1 MGNDLQISDTI
12 FTTVNLFLS
21 LFFPFFFSLFF
32 PPTSGRKMQV
42 ALFFLLVII
51 ASAGVGNA
59 CIQPP
64 CPNQYGPTQYIP
76 GPKRWTKNRE
86 SNNIHAM
93 KKTRMMM
100 MKKMMAMNTAEND
113 EEY

>member
-1 MGNDLQISDTI
+1 MGIFATI
-12 FTTVNLFLS
+12 NLIFS
-21 LFFPFFFSLFF
+21 LFFPFFLFF
-32 PPTSGRKMQV
+32 SPTSGRKMQV

-51 ASAGVGNA
+51 SSAGVGNA

-64 CPNQYGPTQYIP
+64 CPKGPQYWPNTYPTA
-76 GPKRWTKNRE
+76 KRWTENRE